1 MSHPRTL
8 QKTFVFTPQQKRLA
22 AAVSLALMALAVPN
36 FVQAQAAPKTAE
48 ELKKEAEAKAA
59 AEKKTQS
66 IETITVTGLRAS
78 LEKSIETKRNAD
90 TNVEVVTAEDI
101 GKMPDK
107 NIADALSRLSGV
119 NVQYGGALAL
129 DEAERVAIRGTSPN
143 LNLVTVNGHALSSG
157 DWHVGD
163 QAGSGR
169 SVGFSLMP
177 SQLIGQSIVYK
188 NGRADITEGGI
199 SGTVDIRTR
208 RPLDFKKQF
217 TGEVSIGAVHAEL
230 AKKTDPQAS
239 GLLAWKND
247 AGNLAMM
254 VQAYKE
260 KRSLRRDGQ
269 ETFGFNYITTAQANA
284 SGNAQLIA
292 AAQAAAASS
301 TPTITDVRMPGSLNS
316 ALFKG
321 ERDREG
327 GFFGVQFKPTKN
339 IDLNF
344 TAFRST
350 LQADNYNSSAFGLP
364 NTLLNNGW
372 LIRNPV
378 IENNV
383 LVSASLERPSNAA
396 ATQQVVGLQFDHN
409 LRQGAKSLSSFY
421 DVDFKFTATDALSF
435 DGRAGYT
442 EGFGKTNSQ
451 PSLTFGIINPNIRYT
466 INTGRPTDYA
476 ILNSATGQ
484 PINLSTTASYAQL
497 SNTGAAVAS
506 TDEEKYLHLNGMYKF
521 SSGMFTNVKFGVRT
535 AKHDREYEVI
545 GARFNAQDNATGPV
559 TPSPFISVT
568 GGLLVTNIVGNN
580 VPVPATSYPS
590 NWAAGLSGSFPR
602 NLFRFDPAQLQAF
615 ANQYVNWDPVK
626 NKIWSSGYTVKE
638 KNDAAYVMTDFD
650 LDKVSG
656 NIGARFVSTEVDS
669 LAYQALPAGTG
680 VGQCTALAACSVPGA
695 IVGSRFA
702 TYLPQRVVTK
712 HTTVLPSFNLRFDVD
727 AKTIARF
734 SVSKTLGRPNYNE
747 LAGAVTL
754 NNTLLTG
761 TSGNPNLKPTTATN
775 TDLSIAHFFG
785 KNTYISGAIF
795 SQNIKDYVK
804 PGISTADFF
813 NTATGTT
820 STFTVTSRIGV
831 RAKVRG
837 VEVSGEAALGGGFGV
852 QANATYVDAKDAD
865 NQPFLGTSQL
875 TYNLVGYYEGEK
887 LSSRLAWNYRTD
899 YAIGFATKPGVVTT
913 VGTHRYTA
921 DGSLSASI
929 GYKFYKDF
937 SINLDGNNLL
947 DPIRHTYF
955 INESAPGYWHQNGR
969 QYFLTLRGKF

>member
-1 MSHPRTL
+1 MTFH
-8 QKTFVFTPQQKRLA
+8 QKPLA
-22 AAVSLALMALAVPN
+22 TAVSLALLALIAPNFALAQTP
-36 FVQAQAAPKTAE
+36 AKTAE
-48 ELKKEAEAKAA
+48 ELKKEADAKKAA
-59 AEKKTQS
+59 EQKSQQ
-66 IETITVTGLRAS
+66 IETITVTGIRAS
-78 LEKSIETKRNAD
+78 LEKSIEAKKNAD

-169 SVGFSLMP
+169 SVGFGLMP
-177 SQLIGQSIVYK
+177 SQLIGQAIVYK
-188 NGRADITEGGI
+188 NARADITEGGI
-199 SGTVDIRTR
+199 AGTVDVRTR

-217 TGEVSIGAVHAEL
+217 TGEVSLGGVYAEL
-230 AKKTDPQAS
+230 AEKTNAQGS
-239 GLLAWKND
+239 GLLAWKNE
-247 AGNLAMM
+247 ASNVAVM

-284 SGNAQLIA
+284 SGNPTLIA

-301 TPTITDVRMPGSLNS
+301 TPATTDVRMPGSLNS

-321 ERDREG
+321 ERDRVG
-327 GFFGVQFKPTKN
+327 GFFGVQFKPTN
-339 IDLNF
+339 SIDLNF
-344 TAFRST
+344 TAFRSE
-350 LQADNYNSSAFGLP
+350 LKADNYNSSAFGLP

-372 LIRNPV
+372 VIRNPV

-383 LVSASLERPSNAA
+383 LISASLERPANAA

-409 LRQGAKSLSSFY
+409 LREGAKSLSSFY
-421 DVDFKFTATDALSF
+421 DFDATFKVNDSLSF

-451 PSLTFGIINPNIRYT
+451 PSLTFGVINPNIRYT

-484 PINLSTTASYAQL
+484 PINLASTSSYVQM
-497 SNTGAAVAS
+497 SNTGAAVSS
-506 TDEEKYLHLNGMYKF
+506 TDEEKYLHLNGTYKF
-521 SSGMFTNVKFGVRT
+521 GSSMFTALKFGVRT

-545 GARFNAQDNATGPV
+545 GARFNAQDNAAGPV
-559 TPSPFISVT
+559 TPSPFITVT

-580 VPVPATSYPS
+580 IPVPATAYPS
-590 NWAAGLSGSFPR
+590 NWASGLDANFPR

-626 NKIWSSGYTVKE
+626 NKVWSTGYTVKE
-638 KNDAAYVMTDFD
+638 KNDAAYVMTEFD
-650 LDKVSG
+650 LDKISG

-669 LAYQALPAGTG
+669 TSYQALPAGTG
-680 VGQCTALAACSVPGA
+680 VGQCTALAPCSVPGA

-712 HTTVLPSFNLRFDVD
+712 HNTVLPSLNLRFDVD
-727 AKTIARF
+727 DKTIARF
-734 SVSKTLGRPNYNE
+734 SASKTLGRPNYNE

-775 TDLSIAHFFG
+775 VDLSLSHFFN
-785 KNTYISGAIF
+785 KRAYVSGAIF
-795 SQNIKDYVK
+795 AQDIKDYVK
-804 PGISTADFF
+804 PGISSADFF

-820 STFTVTSRIGV
+820 TTFIITSRIGV
-831 RAKVRG
+831 KARVRG
-837 VEVSGEAALGGGFGV
+837 VEISGEAPIGGGFGI
-852 QANATYVDAKDAD
+852 QANATYIDGKDAD
-865 NQPFLGTSQL
+865 NQPFLGTSRF
-875 TYNLVGYYEGEK
+875 TYNLVGYFENDQ

-913 VGTHRYTA
+913 VGTHRYA
-921 DGSLSASI
+921 AEGSLSASV

-937 SINLDGNNLL
+937 SINLDANNLL
-947 DPIRHTYF
+947 DPIRHTYY
-955 INESAPGYWHQNGR
+955 ITENAPGYWHQNGR